1 MPSTNLGRLRL
12 VAILEGISFLVL
24 LFVAMPLKYLAGM
37 PLAVRFVGLAHGLL
51 FLGFVH
57 FLIAVHIEKQ
67 WPITRSLAAFVASLL
82 PFGPFV
88 LDRKLATEESA
99 GTGTAPIDRSGA

>member
-1 MPSTNLGRLRL
+1 MPSTNLGRLRV

-24 LFVAMPLKYLAGM
+24 LFIAMPLKYLAGL

-57 FLIAVHIEKQ
+57 FLIAVHVEKQ
-67 WPITRSLAAFVASLL
+67 WPISRSLAAFVASLL

-88 LDRKLATEESA
+88 LDRKLAAEEASA
-99 GTGTAPIDRSGA
+99 AGAAPTDGAGA

>member
-1 MPSTNLGRLRL
+1 MLSTNLGRLRV

-37 PLAVRFVGLAHGLL
+37 PLAVRIVGMAHGLL

-57 FLIAVHIEKQ
+57 FLIQVHIEKQ
-67 WPITRSLAAFVASLL
+67 WPLARSVAAFVASLV

-88 LDRKLATEESA
+88 LDRKLAAEESA
-99 GTGTAPIDRSGA
+99 TN